1 MFSSIIWEVLGRKP
15 CANRVQKNGCAN
27 FVQTHIAPESVQT
40 LCKDFGPQW
49 RVAGLRRVQ
58 TITGG
63 AKAATEVKSPLQSF
77 YDCPPR
83 W

>member
-1 MFSSIIWEVLGRKP
+1 
-15 CANRVQKNGCAN
+15 
-27 FVQTHIAPESVQT
+27 
-40 LCKDFGPQW
+40 
-49 RVAGLRRVQ
+49 VAGLRRVQ